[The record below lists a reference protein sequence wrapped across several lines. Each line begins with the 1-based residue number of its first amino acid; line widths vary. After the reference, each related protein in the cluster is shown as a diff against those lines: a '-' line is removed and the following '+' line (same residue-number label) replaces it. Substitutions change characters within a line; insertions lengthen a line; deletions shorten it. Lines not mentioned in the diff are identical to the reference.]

1 MTTIAQLT
9 LDGLATGA
17 CYGLL
22 AIALVI
28 IYKTSEVVNF
38 AQGEMGMF
46 SSFIIYHLLVNYNA
60 PFIPALLIA
69 LAISFIIGILIEFI
83 LLRPVKKA
91 TLLDTIVLTL
101 AAELFLIGFAG
112 WKWSY
117 EQKQLNILWSY
128 EKTHNMGGI
137 IINDWSIAVIFTSF
151 FTMVF
156 LYLFFKYTK
165 FGIAMRVTQQ
175 NKFATKLMGTNV
187 ERMFSL
193 SWAFSSVIGALA
205 AMFFITRSTLDP
217 STMLEP
223 FLKTFA
229 AAVLGGLMS
238 IPGVF
243 IGGLILGIIENLFGY
258 VWPHWKPIT
267 AFVVIVIVLCI
278 RPSGLFAKHYIRKV

>member
-1 MTTIAQLT
+1 MVIAQLT
-9 LDGLATGA
+9 LDGLTTGA

-22 AIALVI
+22 GIAVVI

-38 AQGEMGMF
+38 GQGEMGMF
-46 SSFIIYHLLVNYNA
+46 SSFIIYHLLVNYNV
-60 PFIPALLIA
+60 PFFPALLIA
-69 LAISFIIGILIEFI
+69 LAFSFIMGVLIEF
-83 LLRPVKKA
+83 LFLRPVKNA
-91 TLLDTIVLTL
+91 HLLDTIVLTL
-101 AAELFLIGFAG
+101 GADMLILGLAS

-117 EQKQLNILWSY
+117 EQKQLDIPWSY
-128 EKTHNMGGI
+128 QKTHDMGGLI
-137 IINDWSIAVIFTSF
+137 VTDWSIAIMLTSIVS
-151 FTMVF
+151 MVF

-165 FGIAMRVTQQ
+165 FGIAMRATQQ

-187 ERMFSL
+187 ERVFSI

-205 AMFFITRSTLDP
+205 AMFFIARGTLDP
-217 STMLEP
+217 ATMMEP

-243 IGGLILGIIENLFGY
+243 VGGLMLGVIENLFGY
-258 VWPHWKPIT
+258 VWPQWKPII
-267 AFVVIVIVLCI
+267 AFVVIVIILCI